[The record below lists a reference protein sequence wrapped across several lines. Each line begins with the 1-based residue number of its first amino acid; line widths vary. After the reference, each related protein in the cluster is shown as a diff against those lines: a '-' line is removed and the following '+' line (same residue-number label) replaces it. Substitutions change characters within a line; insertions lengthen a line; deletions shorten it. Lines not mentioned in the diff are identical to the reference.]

1 VTPKKEN
8 QLDRDHPPDSRLDE
22 LRGLAEDILRRRP
35 REAVQPEDDRVL
47 ELIHELEV
55 HQIELRL
62 QNEELIATQE
72 DLARTSE
79 RYQDL
84 FEFAPVGYL
93 IFDQNGKV
101 TEANLTLA
109 MMLEQER
116 QYLLKFGLSPFLD
129 PENLSRLVRHRQQ
142 VLEKGAAE
150 PCELKFTPKDLP
162 VKWVHLDSRP
172 IRDEAERITGYR
184 STLTDITARK
194 KLEEERENT
203 LELIGLLKT
212 RPMPKQWLGG

>member
-1 VTPKKEN
+1 MTPKKEN
-8 QLDRDHPPDSRLDE
+8 QLDRDHPPDRRLDE

-101 TEANLTLA
+101 TEANLTLT

-129 PENLSRLVRHRQQ
+129 PGNLSRLVRHRQQ

-150 PCELKFTPKDLP
+150 PCELKLTPKDLP
-162 VKWVHLDSRP
+162 VKWVHLEQPADQGRIGADNRLP
-172 IRDEAERITGYR
+172 LDLDRHHRAQETGRGAEK
-184 STLTDITARK
+184 TL
-194 KLEEERENT
+194 LS
-203 LELIGLLKT
+203 
-212 RPMPKQWLGG
+212 